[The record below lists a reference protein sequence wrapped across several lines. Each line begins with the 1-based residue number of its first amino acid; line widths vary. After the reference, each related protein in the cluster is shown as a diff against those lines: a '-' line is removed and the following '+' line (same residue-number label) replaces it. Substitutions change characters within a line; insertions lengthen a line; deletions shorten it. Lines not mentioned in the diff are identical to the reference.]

1 MAAQNNDDD
10 VQFIQQNPIQM
21 GDVVDLLGDDD
32 FDEVFNVDDLSSPTS
47 NSNNNT
53 SIDGGSLS
61 SNSMVK
67 AEVVTTTTTTTTN
80 STNNAVTVNKSPQ
93 NITGGKRKAD
103 SRSPPPAQMVSPNQT
118 AKKKTKTSND
128 NNDSSNNNN
137 SIVTDLTNLPED
149 DDEEEVREAA
159 KNTPSKQGRTN
170 TILKRIGI
178 SDIDK
183 FEAGQRRSNRIEKLR
198 IVRDSERAKEQ
209 LLKELANMRGELARS
224 DRVQMNLFRKVDS
237 MEQKASTAIENA
249 MTLKQ
254 EKRSLEKT
262 LARKE
267 DDLKKKIA
275 EINKMKDAIKA
286 AEKKATSAVTAS
298 AKKQKKDDANL
309 VEKKLLTQAR
319 EETKKAKSLCVSLE
333 KKITALD
340 KKANTLTKSLAN
352 SASTR
357 KKSIEEYKAKL
368 TAKEKELKAAKAE
381 SKNLLDEATDSATE
395 MLANLQQEID
405 TSKKQL
411 TKLKLTG
418 EALLLKQFT

>member
-118 AKKKTKTSND
+118 SKKKTKTNND
-128 NNDSSNNNN
+128 NNNSSNNNN

-262 LARKE
+262 LARK
-267 DDLKKKIA
+267 
-275 EINKMKDAIKA
+275 NKFI
-286 AEKKATSAVTAS
+286 
-298 AKKQKKDDANL
+298 Q
-309 VEKKLLTQAR
+309 
-319 EETKKAKSLCVSLE
+319 
-333 KKITALD
+333 
-340 KKANTLTKSLAN
+340 
-352 SASTR
+352 
-357 KKSIEEYKAKL
+357 
-368 TAKEKELKAAKAE
+368 
-381 SKNLLDEATDSATE
+381 
-395 MLANLQQEID
+395 
-405 TSKKQL
+405 
-411 TKLKLTG
+411 
-418 EALLLKQFT
+418 